1 MGSIAPERSL
11 PLPPR
16 EFAGPS
22 GQRGASLIEIMV
34 ATLILSFVAIG
45 TAEFFVRGRTGFDQE
60 EHKRVGVLLAQE
72 ALERTVAQP
81 YPQIVSWVEQRTIA
95 SVDYAIAVTAETD
108 VPDRQPDPRGESQ
121 FKCDGREYCSQM
133 SSRAE
138 AEYFLKNCPNTKMD
152 GDNDGIPCEND
163 SRF

>member
-108 VPDRQPDPRGESQ
+108 VPDPDMMTVRSTVTWDATPTATRTASLVTLV
-121 FKCDGREYCSQM
+121 Y
-133 SSRAE
+133 
-138 AEYFLKNCPNTKMD
+138 
-152 GDNDGIPCEND
+152 DN
-163 SRF
+163 